1 MTVSAASLEAAYR
14 WACETELGAFKPG
27 NVSVHSEG
35 HGMTVEHFRRS
46 ALVSAPELCRAEPCL
61 GERIYRAVEATRHAV
76 ECNTNL
82 GIVLLAAP
90 LIAAARAG
98 RAGETLR
105 ESLGRVLHATTVEDA
120 EWVYR
125 AICLA
130 RPGGLGEAPE
140 HDVRTPP
147 SIPLRDAMRLA
158 AGRDRIAYQY
168 TCDYTDVFDF
178 IIPRYH
184 SALSRWD
191 NEGWAAVAAFSGVL
205 ARIPDSHIERKFGP
219 RYSPWVS
226 EKMVLIE
233 KTLSYTARPES
244 VLGLLRDV
252 DADFKTCG
260 INPGTTADLTVA
272 GLLAVRLE
280 AIFAGTRRG

>member
-1 MTVSAASLEAAYR
+1 MTVPAASLEAAYR
-14 WACETELGAFKPG
+14 WACETELQAFKPG

-35 HGMTVEHFRRS
+35 HGMTVEHFRQS
-46 ALVSAPELCRAEPCL
+46 ALASAPELCRTEPCL
-61 GERIYRAVEATRHAV
+61 GERIYRAIEATWDAV

-90 LIAAARAG
+90 LIAAGQTKRKD
-98 RAGETLR
+98 
-105 ESLGRVLHATTVEDA
+105 ESLRNGLQRVLRATTIDDA
-120 EWVYR
+120 AWVYR
-125 AICLA
+125 AIRLA
-130 RPGGLGEAPE
+130 QPGGLGEAPE
-140 HDVRTPP
+140 HDVRIPP

-158 AGRDRIAYQY
+158 AGRDRIAFQY

>member
-1 MTVSAASLEAAYR
+1 MIPPAELEAAYL
-14 WACETELGAFKPG
+14 WACETELQAYKPG

-35 HGMTVEHFRRS
+35 HGMTVEHFRSS
-46 ALVSAPELCRAEPCL
+46 AIASAAELCRPEPGL
-61 GERIYRAVEATRHAV
+61 GERIYRAINATWNAV

-90 LIAAARAG
+90 LIAAAQSKRT
-98 RAGETLR
+98 GETLR
-105 ESLGRVLHATTVEDA
+105 NTLKRILRDSSIEDA
-120 EWVYR
+120 DWVYR
-125 AICLA
+125 AICRA
-130 RPGGLGEAPE
+130 QPGGLGTAEK

-147 SIPLRDAMRLA
+147 RITLRAAMRTA
-158 AGRDRIAYQY
+158 ADRDRVAYQY
-168 TCDYTDVFDF
+168 SCDYTDVFDF

-184 SALSRWD
+184 TALSQWD
-191 NEGWAAVAAFSGVL
+191 NEGWAAVAAFSGML

-226 EKMVLIE
+226 EKMALIE

-252 DADFKTCG
+252 DVDFKTRG

-272 GLLAVRLE
+272 SLLAVRLE
-280 AIFAGTRRG
+280 AILPGHTRG

>member
-1 MTVSAASLEAAYR
+1 MSVSAAALETAYR
-14 WACETELGAFKPG
+14 WACETELQAFKPG
-27 NVSVHSEG
+27 NVSMHSEG
-35 HGMTVEHFRRS
+35 HGMTAGHFRLS
-46 ALVSAPELCRAEPCL
+46 AEASAQELCRTEPCL
-61 GERIYRAVEATRHAV
+61 GERIYRAIEATRHAV
-76 ECNTNL
+76 DCNTNL

-90 LIAAARAG
+90 LIAAAQAKRD
-98 RAGETLR
+98 GETLR
-105 ESLGRVLHATTVEDA
+105 ESLGRVLHASTVEDA

-125 AICLA
+125 AIRLA
-130 RPGGLGEAPE
+130 QPGGLGVAPQ

-147 SIPLRDAMRLA
+147 GIPLRDAMRVA
-158 AGRDRIAYQY
+158 ADRDRIAFQY
-168 TCDYTDVFDF
+168 VCDYTDIFYF

-184 SALSRWD
+184 AALFRWD
-191 NEGWAAVAAFSGVL
+191 NESWAAVAAFAGML

-233 KTLSYTARPES
+233 KTLSYSARPES

-252 DADFKTCG
+252 DADFKTRG

>member
-1 MTVSAASLEAAYR
+1 MSVSAETLEAAYR
-14 WACETELGAFKPG
+14 WACETELQAFKPG

-35 HGMTVEHFRRS
+35 HGMTAAHFRRS
-46 ALVSAPELCRAEPCL
+46 ASASAPELCRTETCL
-61 GERIYRAVEATRHAV
+61 GERIYRAVAATRHVVA
-76 ECNTNL
+76 CNTNL

-90 LIAAARAG
+90 LIAAAQTR
-98 RAGETLR
+98 RSGETLR
-105 ESLGRVLHATTVEDA
+105 QSLSRILHASTVEDA

-130 RPGGLGEAPE
+130 QPGGLGEAPA

-147 SIPLRDAMRLA
+147 NIPLLDAMRLA
-158 AGRDRIAYQY
+158 AGRDRIALQY

-178 IIPRYH
+178 MIPRYH

-191 NEGWAAVAAFSGVL
+191 NEGWAAVAAFSGML

-226 EKMVLIE
+226 EKMVLLE
-233 KTLSYTARPES
+233 KTLSYAVRPDS

-252 DADFKTCG
+252 DAEFKTRG

-280 AIFAGTRRG
+280 AIFTGTGRG

>member
-1 MTVSAASLEAAYR
+1 MIPAAALEAAYR
-14 WACETELGAFKPG
+14 WACETELLAFKPG

-35 HGMTVEHFRRS
+35 HGMTVAQFRKS
-46 ALVSAPELCRAEPCL
+46 AEASAPELCRAEL
-61 GERIYRAVEATRHAV
+61 GGGERIYRAVEATWHAV
-76 ECNTNL
+76 GCNTNL
-82 GIVLLAAP
+82 GIVLLSAP
-90 LIAAARAG
+90 LIAAAQSR
-98 RAGETLR
+98 RPDETLR
-105 ESLGRVLHATTVEDA
+105 DSLRRTLYASTVEDA
-120 EWVYR
+120 EWAYR

-130 RPGGLGEAPE
+130 QPGGLGTAAE
-140 HDVRTPP
+140 HDVRSPP
-147 SIPLRDAMRLA
+147 CITLRDAMREA
-158 AGRDRIAYQY
+158 ADRDRIAYQY

-178 IIPRYH
+178 MIPRYH
-184 SALSRWD
+184 TALSRWD
-191 NEGWAAVAAFSGVL
+191 NEGWAAVAAFSGML

-252 DADFKTCG
+252 DADFKTRG

-280 AIFAGTRRG
+280 TIIARAYRG

>member
-1 MTVSAASLEAAYR
+1 MIHPAELEAAYL
-14 WACETELGAFKPG
+14 WACETELQAYKPG

-35 HGMTVEHFRRS
+35 HGMTVEHFRSS
-46 ALVSAPELCRAEPCL
+46 AVASAGELCRPDLGL
-61 GERIYRAVEATRHAV
+61 GERIYRAIDATWNTV

-82 GIVLLAAP
+82 GIVLLGAP
-90 LIAAARAG
+90 LIAAAQSKRT
-98 RAGETLR
+98 GETLR
-105 ESLGRVLHATTVEDA
+105 ENLKRILRNSSVEDA
-120 EWVYR
+120 DWVYR
-125 AICLA
+125 AICRA
-130 RPGGLGEAPE
+130 QPGGLGTAEE

-147 SIPLRDAMRLA
+147 RVTLRAAMRA
-158 AGRDRIAYQY
+158 AADRDRVAYQY
-168 TCDYTDVFDF
+168 SCDYTDVFDF

-184 SALSRWD
+184 TALSQWD
-191 NEGWAAVAAFSGVL
+191 NEGWAAVAAFSGML

-226 EKMVLIE
+226 EKMALIE

-252 DADFKTCG
+252 DVDFKTRG

-272 GLLAVRLE
+272 SLLAVRLE
-280 AIFAGTRRG
+280 AILPGHTRG

>member
-1 MTVSAASLEAAYR
+1 MTVPAASLEAAYR
-14 WACETELGAFKPG
+14 WACETELQAFKPG

-35 HGMTVEHFRRS
+35 HGMTAEQFRRS
-46 ALVSAPELCRAEPCL
+46 ALASAPELCRTEPCL
-61 GERIYRAVEATRHAV
+61 GERIYRAIEATWDAV
-76 ECNTNL
+76 ACNTNL

-90 LIAAARAG
+90 LIAAGQTKRK
-98 RAGETLR
+98 E
-105 ESLGRVLHATTVEDA
+105 ESLRTGLQRVLRATTIDDA
-120 EWVYR
+120 AWVYR
-125 AICLA
+125 AIRLA
-130 RPGGLGEAPE
+130 QPGGLGEAPE

-158 AGRDRIAYQY
+158 AGRDRIAHQY
-168 TCDYTDVFDF
+168 ACDYTDIFDF

-252 DADFKTCG
+252 DADFKTRG

-280 AIFAGTRRG
+280 AIFTGTRRG